1 MANLNRVTVMGVLGR
16 DPETKNFPN
25 GGSVTT
31 FSVATTDHWKD
42 KATGERKS
50 ATEWHRI
57 TTNNRLAEI
66 ASKYLKKGGKVYI
79 EGSLRT
85 RKYKDKSGSEKEIT
99 EIRADELQLL

>member
-1 MANLNRVTVMGVLGR
+1 MPNVNKVTVMGVLGLN
-16 DPETKNFPN
+16 PETKQFSN

-31 FSVATTDHWKD
+31 FSVATTEFWKD
-42 KATGERKS
+42 KTTGERKE

-57 TTNNRLAEI
+57 TTSNRLAEI

-85 RKYKDKSGSEKEIT
+85 RKWKDSKGAEKEIT
-99 EIRADELQLL
+99 EIGADEMQLL

>member
-25 GGSVTT
+25 GGSITT
-31 FSVATTDHWKD
+31 FSVATSEHWKD
-42 KATGERKS
+42 KVTGERKQ

-57 TTNNRLAEI
+57 AANNRLGEI
-66 ASKYLKKGGKVYI
+66 ASKYFKKGGKVYI

-85 RKYKDKSGSEKEIT
+85 QKWKDQSGSEKEIT